1 MIESPSR
8 SADAPG
14 VLTEMAAFPDMN
26 PGPVIR
32 TDLTGSIVTSHPGRT
47 TFFIRLPIRRAR
59 ESAPETA

>member
-8 SADAPG
+8 GADAPD
-14 VLTEMAAFPDMN
+14 VLTEMAAFPEMN

-32 TDLTGSIVTSHPGRT
+32 TDLTSVNSRPGRT

-59 ESAPETA
+59 ESATQST